1 MGRRTVNAG
10 WAWMIVGTGL
20 IVASGAS
27 ALHAQEAEEDEAALR
42 RALGERSFRENCLIC
57 HGPELTTSQ
66 RLSAEQWKAEVTKMI
81 GWGAP
86 VPAEE
91 VAGLTDW
98 LIAEFPREKPVDPPP
113 VLPAASLGGAQAPGP
128 IDALLRAG
136 EATGQGPTLYHQHC
150 ASCHGA
156 DAQGGD
162 LGPNLV
168 ERPVLLREDEWREVV
183 LSGRR
188 RMPGYAE
195 VLTPPLSAEI
205 RAWLLGKTYTAAR

>member
-1 MGRRTVNAG
+1 MGRAINHR
-10 WAWMIVGTGL
+10 IVGLIL
-20 IVASGAS
+20 IVTSGS
-27 ALHAQEAEEDEAALR
+27 SLPAQEPEDDETTLR
-42 RALGERSFRENCLIC
+42 RALAERSFRENCLIC
-57 HGPELTTSQ
+57 HGPEMTTSQ
-66 RLSAEQWKAEVTKMI
+66 RLSAEQWKAEMTKMI

-86 VPAEE
+86 VPAEQ
-91 VAGLTDW
+91 VADLTDW

-113 VLPAASLGGAQAPGP
+113 RLPAMVLGGALAPGP
-128 IDALLRAG
+128 IAARVPAA
-136 EATGQGPTLYHQHC
+136 ETGQGPALYSQHC
-150 ASCHGA
+150 ANCHGA

-168 ERPVLLREDEWREVV
+168 ERPVLLKEDEWRGVV

-195 VLTPPLSAEI
+195 VLTPGQSAEI